1 MILAAGV
8 IFWCFRLESTKK
20 SSLPTESDKEALAAN
35 EQKMT
40 KIFPK

>member
-1 MILAAGV
+1 MFGS
-8 IFWCFRLESTKK
+8 CFRLESTKK

-40 KIFPK
+40 KISLMMNR